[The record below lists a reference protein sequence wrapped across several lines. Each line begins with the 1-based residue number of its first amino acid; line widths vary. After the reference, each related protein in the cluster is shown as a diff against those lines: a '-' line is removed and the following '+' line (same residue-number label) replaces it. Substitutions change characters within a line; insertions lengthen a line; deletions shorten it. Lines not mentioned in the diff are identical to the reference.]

1 MSAEKVK
8 GVPYSEVKAK
18 ALRNKDVLAAYEKA
32 KQEDNP
38 HTANVLRLFKS
49 PDAPNKW

>member
-8 GVPYSEVKAK
+8 GAPYSEVKAK

-32 KQEDNP
+32 K
-38 HTANVLRLFKS
+38 R
-49 PDAPNKW
+49 